1 MRARAGVWISLVF
14 VVLCGQLAVAHADAA
29 PSAPVAP
36 SVPAAVAPAAPAAAA
51 PSAAVAPS
59 GSAAVAPSG
68 SAAVA
73 PSGSA
78 TAAPASA
85 AAASPIAPSGNAA
98 PAASSVKAPPFDP
111 AKAAA
116 AAQIAD
122 PEAATRAYLDAVSP
136 ERRAQTKAYAIGG
149 YVLGVVDFAVSSVVL
164 ILLLVLGISVRFR
177 NLAERITRF
186 RVLQGALYWIQLL
199 VVTTVAQLPLTLYIG
214 YYREKHY
221 DLLTQSLS
229 GYLVD
234 QAMGLVIGC
243 IVGGILVT
251 IAYAVLR
258 RSPRLWWTWMSGV
271 LIAFLV
277 LLIAISPVVISPV
290 FNKFTPI
297 EDRELRA
304 RILQMAHDHGIDA
317 HEVYQTDE
325 SQRTDLIGA
334 YVNGMLGTMRIVMY
348 DNTLKRCTPE
358 EIQMIMGH
366 EMGHYVLNHIWK
378 GVALRSV
385 LVVLGLLF
393 VRWAFAWVLRRWPTT
408 GIDGISDLAG
418 LPLLLL
424 LLSLFA
430 FVAAPVVNSFGRS
443 QESQADDFGLDASR
457 EPAAAATTFLKLGEH
472 RDLDPSSLVEI
483 LFFDHP

>member
-1 MRARAGVWISLVF
+1 
-14 VVLCGQLAVAHADAA
+14 
-29 PSAPVAP
+29 
-36 SVPAAVAPAAPAAAA
+36 
-51 PSAAVAPS
+51 
-59 GSAAVAPSG
+59 
-68 SAAVA
+68 
-73 PSGSA
+73 
-78 TAAPASA
+78 
-85 AAASPIAPSGNAA
+85 
-98 PAASSVKAPPFDP
+98 VKAPPFDP

-149 YVLGVVDFAVSSVVL
+149 YALGVVDFAVSSVVL

-186 RVLQGALYWIQLL
+186 RVLQGALYWIQLV

-277 LLIAISPVVISPV
+277 FTIAIAPVVISPM

-297 EDRELRA
+297 ADRELRA

-366 EMGHYVLNHIWK
+366 EMGHYVLDHLWI
-378 GVALRSV
+378 GVGFFSALIV
-385 LVVLGLLF
+385 LAFLF
-393 VRWAFAWVLRRWPTT
+393 TRWAFGWVLRRWPGL
-408 GIDGISDLAG
+408 GIEGIADVAG
-418 LPLLLL
+418 LPVLWF
-424 LLSLFA
+424 LLSLVIFA
-430 FVAAPVVNSFGRS
+430 ATPAINSLTRWE
-443 QESQADDFGLDASR
+443 ESQADDFGLAASR
-457 EPAAAATTFLKLGEH
+457 QPDAAATTFLKLGEY
-472 RDLDPSSLVEI
+472 RDLDPHPVIEAI
-483 LFFDHP
+483 FFDHPSGRNRIHNAMEWKRAHGQTR